1 MTDESLRQAVIDEL
15 EWEPRVNAAGIRVAV
30 ENGVVTLTGRV
41 GTYAEKSAAEKAAG
55 RVIGT
60 KAVVEEL
67 DVHYSFDPPSDTD
80 IAHYARQALAWDVE
94 VPKGSVEVKVGSGWV
109 TLLGIVDWFFQRDAA
124 EKDIRRLRGV
134 RGVSN
139 DIEIRP
145 QVTASEVTT
154 EINAALSRNAQID
167 AKKISVTAD
176 GGKVTLTG
184 EVDSLQERHLA
195 QQTAW
200 SAPGVEWVDDELTV
214 A

>member
-15 EWEPRVNAAGIRVAV
+15 EWEPSVNAKGIRVAAK
-30 ENGVVTLTGRV
+30 NGVVTLTGRA
-41 GTYAEKSAAEKAAG
+41 GTYAEEFAAAKAAR
-55 RVIGT
+55 RVVGV

-67 DVHYSFDPPSDTD
+67 DVHSSSDSPSDSD
-80 IAHYARQALAWDVE
+80 IAHYARLALAWDVD
-94 VPKGSVEVKVGSGWV
+94 VPKESVTVKVERGWV
-109 TLLGIVDWFFQRDAA
+109 TLLGVVDWYFQRDAA
-124 EKDIRRLRGV
+124 EKDMRRLRGV

-145 QVTASEVTT
+145 QVSASGVTT
-154 EINAALSRNAQID
+154 EIKAALSRNVQID
-167 AKKISVTAD
+167 AGKINVTAN

-184 EVDSLQERHLA
+184 MVNSLQERRLA

-200 SAPGVEWVDDELTV
+200 SAPGVERVDDELTV

>member
-1 MTDESLRQAVIDEL
+1 MTDKSLRQAVIDEL
-15 EWEPRVNAAGIRVAV
+15 EWEPRINAAGIRVAAK
-30 ENGVVTLTGRV
+30 NGVVTLTGRV

-67 DVHYSFDPPSDTD
+67 DVHYPFDPPSDTD

-94 VPKGSVEVKVGSGWV
+94 VPKESVEVKVGRGWV
-109 TLLGIVDWFFQRDAA
+109 TLLGIVDRYFQREAA

-145 QVTASEVTT
+145 QVSASEVTT
-154 EINAALSRNAQID
+154 EIKAALSRNAQID
-167 AKKISVTAD
+167 AEKINVTAD

-184 EVDSLQERHLA
+184 KVDSLQVRRLA

>member
-15 EWEPRVNAAGIRVAV
+15 EWEPRVNAAGIRVAA

-67 DVHYSFDPPSDTD
+67 DVHYPFDPPSDTD

-94 VPKGSVEVKVGSGWV
+94 VPKESVEVKVGRGWV
-109 TLLGIVDWFFQRDAA
+109 TLLGIVDWYFQRDAA

-145 QVTASEVTT
+145 QVSGVG
-154 EINAALSRNAQID
+154 SHDRNQGSAFPQCAD
-167 AKKISVTAD
+167 RCREDQRDGRRRQGDPHRQSQFFAGETSSPAD
-176 GGKVTLTG
+176 GLVCTG
-184 EVDSLQERHLA
+184 RRVGGR
-195 QQTAW
+195 
-200 SAPGVEWVDDELTV
+200 
-214 A
+214 

>member
-1 MTDESLRQAVIDEL
+1 MIDKSLRQAVIDEL
-15 EWEPRVNAAGIRVAV
+15 EWEPRINAADIRVAA

-67 DVHYSFDPPSDTD
+67 DVHYPFDPPNDTD

-94 VPKGSVEVKVGSGWV
+94 VPKGSVEVKVGRGWV
-109 TLLGIVDWFFQRDAA
+109 TLLGIVDWYFQRDAA

-145 QVTASEVTT
+145 QVGASGVTT
-154 EINAALSRNAQID
+154 EIKAALSRNAQID
-167 AKKISVTAD
+167 AEKVNVKAD

-184 EVDSLQERHLA
+184 KVSSLQERRLA

-200 SAPGVEWVDDELTV
+200 SAPGVERVDDELTI

>member
-1 MTDESLRQAVIDEL
+1 MTDGSLRQAVIDEL
-15 EWEPRVNAAGIRVAV
+15 EWEPRVDAAGIRVAV
-30 ENGVVTLTGRV
+30 ENDVVTLTGRV

-55 RVIGT
+55 RVIGA

-67 DVHYSFDPPSDTD
+67 DVHYPFEPPSDTD

-94 VPKGSVEVKVGSGWV
+94 VPKESVEVKVGRGWV
-109 TLLGIVDWFFQRDAA
+109 TLLGIVDWYFQRDAA

-145 QVTASEVTT
+145 QVRASEVTT
-154 EINAALSRNAQID
+154 EIKAALSRNAQID
-167 AKKISVTAD
+167 AEKINVTAD
-176 GGKVTLTG
+176 GGKVILTG
-184 EVDSLQERHLA
+184 KVNSLQERRLA
-195 QQTAW
+195 QHTAW